1 MRGQDRQE
9 ADFIPTLIYS
19 FGRFKYSQN
28 HFSLDKISS
37 TTFLSYTFYREEKA
51 TQFTSSMAVVQF
63 CCWCADVQMCSE
75 RSGTEGNAS
84 PAETT
89 LLSASGGGGG
99 GCRKVKVLPS

>member
-1 MRGQDRQE
+1 MGGQDRQE

-19 FGRFKYSQN
+19 FGRFKYLQN

-63 CCWCADVQMCSE
+63 GCWCADVQMCRCTVRE
-75 RSGTEGNAS
+75 VGQKAMHHQLKPPCYPPLEVVVGG
-84 PAETT
+84 AE
-89 LLSASGGGGG
+89 
-99 GCRKVKVLPS
+99 K